1 MMIGV
6 SQRISVVRGIAVVTG
21 GIAAIALTGLV
32 AKFALETGFS
42 WKCPALSVFGV
53 PCPSCGSTR
62 AFAALAQF
70 NLSAAVKFNP
80 LIILG
85 VFAVPL
91 LYFAN
96 AVPAHWKPFGWPV
109 FGAAVLVNWLYL
121 LLFLPR

>member
-1 MMIGV
+1 
-6 SQRISVVRGIAVVTG
+6 
-21 GIAAIALTGLV
+21 
-32 AKFALETGFS
+32 
-42 WKCPALSVFGV
+42 
-53 PCPSCGSTR
+53 
-62 AFAALAQF
+62 
-70 NLSAAVKFNP
+70 LSAAVKFNP